1 MLLCVC
7 VAPIARA
14 DCGSWTLSA
23 SRFRAKVLA
32 VKPLKSSGLTLLTV
46 VEGGEPRYAVSAEVQ
61 SVQSDDTPV
70 KAGETWHFAVHSVTG
85 SFGRRNPAGSTVNL
99 EADWFICQ
107 DGVRRLM
114 SLDPLP
120 TLSEIEEFDGWPQ
133 VGHRY
138 RTKVRWTSEYGLETV
153 RPLTAPHHHDSGV
166 SWINADDYPQLQ
178 REGTERTIVFELV
191 SIDISHLAEWHWLSI
206 YHFRVLDAG

>member
-1 MLLCVC
+1 MCACL
-7 VAPIARA
+7 APIAWA

-32 VKPLKSSGLTLLTV
+32 VKSLKSSGLTLLTV

-70 KAGETWHFAVHSVTG
+70 QAGETWHFAVHSVTG
-85 SFGRRNPAGSTVNL
+85 SFGRRNPAGSSVNL
-99 EADWFICQ
+99 EASWFICQ

-114 SLDPLP
+114 SLEPIP

-138 RTKVRWTSEYGLETV
+138 RTKVRWTSEFGLETV

-166 SWINADDYPQLQ
+166 SWINADDYPQLH